1 MDADADADDGEI
13 GALTPRYSAP
23 QRQRLPGSGRWP
35 ACALRRHVIADR
47 LAAAGTQVIEPVRG
61 EQLVLQVDDGALVL
75 QADVPGVKKD
85 DVEINLDKDVLTISG
100 RVALDEYEGLRPVY
114 SEFGVGNFY
123 RRFSLGETID
133 QAAITAD
140 MNDGVLTVT
149 LPKREK
155 AQPRKITVT

>member
-1 MDADADADDGEI
+1 MSKDIETTEKKALEKTDETTWAGE
-13 GALTPRYSAP
+13 TYQP
-23 QRQRLPGSGRWP
+23 
-35 ACALRRHVIADR
+35 
-47 LAAAGTQVIEPVRG
+47 T
-61 EQLVLQVDDGALVL
+61 VDIWESEDALVL